1 MAMLTDDEY
10 KDFEA
15 QIKLQEKVFLAF
27 SRIFL
32 RRLLAILWPYVV
44 ELNFYWLL
52 VKQESGDQNKDS
64 EKLKEKVDEDG
75 TGTFYSFFILKWT
88 KDFALV

>member
-15 QIKLQEKVFLAF
+15 QIKLQEKVFEFFRTFYGLSIPNLIKKWSNF
-27 SRIFL
+27 FDRQVSIFKTF
-32 RRLLAILWPYVV
+32 
-44 ELNFYWLL
+44 E
-52 VKQESGDQNKDS
+52 KQESGEQNNDS

-75 TGTFYSFFILKWT
+75 TGTFYSNLQ
-88 KDFALV
+88 DLA

>member
-15 QIKLQEKVFLAF
+15 QIKLQEKVFEFFRTFYGF
-27 SRIFL
+27 SIYRNCFD
-32 RRLLAILWPYVV
+32 RQVSTFKTF
-44 ELNFYWLL
+44 E
-52 VKQESGDQNKDS
+52 KQESGEQNS

-75 TGTFYSFFILKWT
+75 TGTFYSNLQ
-88 KDFALV
+88 DLA